1 MSKSIY
7 LCIDLKSFYASVECV
22 ERGLDS
28 LKTDLVV
35 ADDSRGPG
43 TICLAVS
50 PSLKE
55 KGVKNRCRLFEI
67 PKNTSYIT
75 AVPRMKLYIKYSA
88 DIYSIYLKYIAKE
101 DIHVY
106 SIDECFLDITHYLKL
121 YKTNEKELAKKIID
135 DIYKTTGICATA
147 GIGTNLFLAKVALDI
162 MAKKSEDHMGYLDE
176 ESFKKNIWH
185 HKPITDIWN
194 IGRGI
199 AKRLEKYNCYCLYDV
214 TKVNEK
220 LLYQEFGVNA
230 LFIIDHA
237 FGREECTI
245 KDIHEYQS
253 KSNSLSSGQILPEDY
268 RFEDIPLI
276 IKEMTDLLCLDLV
289 DKHLVTNVIFL
300 NIGYSK
306 DVIKPTGGRM
316 KLDGYTNSY
325 KNLKDAFLNLFY
337 KTTNPRHMIRKINI
351 GFGNVVDEV
360 YETYDLLT
368 DTEQLVKE
376 KRVQETIIQ
385 IKKKYGKNSIF
396 KGMDLEKKATTIKRS
411 KLIGGHNSE

>member
-67 PKNTSYIT
+67 PKNISYIT

-237 FGREECTI
+237 LGREECTI
-245 KDIHEYQS
+245 KDIQEYQS

-268 RFEDIPLI
+268 CFEDIPLI

-289 DKHLVTNVIFL
+289 DKHLVTNVVFL

-337 KTTNPRHMIRKINI
+337 KTTNSRYMIRKINI
-351 GFGNVVDEV
+351 GFGNVVDEM

-368 DTEQLVKE
+368 DIEQLAKE

-385 IKKKYGKNSIF
+385 IKKKYGKNAIF
-396 KGMDLEKKATTIKRS
+396 KGMDLEKKATTIKRN

>member
-1 MSKSIY
+1 MNKSIY

-28 LKTDLVV
+28 LKTNLVV
-35 ADDSRGPG
+35 ADESRGPG

-55 KGVKNRCRLFEI
+55 LGVKNRCRLFEI
-67 PKNTSYIT
+67 PKNITYIA

-101 DIHVY
+101 DIHLY

-121 YKTNEKELAKKIID
+121 YKTNEKDLAKMIID
-135 DIYKTTGICATA
+135 DIYKTTGICATV

-176 ESFKKNIWH
+176 ESFKKNIWN
-185 HKPITDIWN
+185 HKPITDVWN

-214 TKVNEK
+214 TRINEK

-230 LFIIDHA
+230 LYIIDHA
-237 FGREECTI
+237 WGREECTI

-253 KSNSLSSGQILPEDY
+253 KSNSLSSGQVLMEDY
-268 RFEDIPLI
+268 RFEDVPLI
-276 IKEMTDLLCLDLV
+276 IKEMVDLLCLDLV
-289 DKHLVTNVIFL
+289 DKHLVTNCISL
-300 NIGYSK
+300 TIGYSK
-306 DVIKPTGGRM
+306 DIIKPTGGRM
-316 KLDGYTNSY
+316 KLDGYTSSY
-325 KNLKDAFLNLFY
+325 SKIKEAFINLFY
-337 KTTNPRHMIRKINI
+337 KTTNPRYMIRKINI
-351 GFGNVVDEV
+351 GFGNVVDEI

-368 DTEQLVKE
+368 DTEQTKKE
-376 KRVQETIIQ
+376 KRVQETIIE
-385 IKKKYGKNSIF
+385 IKKRYGKNSIF
-396 KGMDLEKKATTIKRS
+396 KGMDLEEKATTIKRN
-411 KLIGGHNSE
+411 KLIGGHNGE